1 MSPRALLG
9 LLAGYTLL
17 LALACV
23 GLRAAVSLDPQHA
36 PLATRI
42 VTDWRDGRAI
52 ARTLS
57 AGPPSAS
64 AAPCGPGCTRTIDR
78 VIDEGPLPSFSPLW
92 FALSIV
98 AGRDGIAAS
107 YAGRTFYLTPDDLLA
122 RQATRDGVHVG
133 RLGLRIG
140 LDAPEAL
147 LDEIATALHTDRD
160 QLRARGRL
168 RRILVR
174 RENAP
179 VAAWPQSSGE
189 PIDPAALSGALKAAA
204 DYLVRNQRADGSFY
218 YELAALSASELPGY
232 GWPRHGGAA
241 LTLAQVA
248 ARTGDPAIR
257 EAALRAARL
266 LQHSATLA
274 CGAWRCIGDGER
286 VDAGS
291 SALALL
297 TYCELARSK
306 ITQEFALDIRQLSG
320 FLRSLQRRDGEFMHV
335 YDRALQKAV
344 DVQLPYYTGEIALA
358 LGRAERLTHEP
369 ADLRAA
375 SAGLARL
382 VRRSLFQNRYYF
394 STEHWTCQVLQ
405 ELWDRAPDRAALDFC
420 LDDQAFNSQA
430 ESRGA
435 DLREFAG
442 GIAPNPFAPPR
453 MAATGS
459 RTEGAVATLATA
471 LAAGR
476 SENEIA
482 VLDAQVRRA
491 LAFMLRFQL
500 RPGPRHLLRDPAR
513 MVGAMPGSPTDLT
526 IRIDYQQ
533 HVAGSMLRYLQ
544 LLETGRLAR

>member
-1 MSPRALLG
+1 MSPRALIG
-9 LLAGYTLL
+9 LLVGYALV
-17 LALACV
+17 LALACAA
-23 GLRAAVSLDPQHA
+23 LRGAVQLDARHA

-42 VTDWRDGRAI
+42 VTDWQDARVI
-52 ARTLS
+52 ARSLS
-57 AGPPSAS
+57 EGPPQMQ
-64 AAPCGPGCTRTIDR
+64 AACAPGCTRTIDR
-78 VIDEGPLPSFSPLW
+78 VIDEGPLLSFSPLVL
-92 FALSIV
+92 ALSIV

-107 YAGRTFYLTPDDLLA
+107 YAGRAFYLTPDDLLT

-140 LDAPEAL
+140 LDDPDAV
-147 LDEIATALHTDRD
+147 LDEIAAALHTDRRE
-160 QLRARGRL
+160 LRARGRL

-174 RENAP
+174 REHPPADT
-179 VAAWPQSSGE
+179 WPQSTAE
-189 PIDPAALSGALKAAA
+189 PVGPAALRGALKDAA
-204 DYLVRNQRADGSFY
+204 DYLVRNQKADGSFY

-248 ARTGDPAIR
+248 VRTGDPAIR
-257 EAALRAARL
+257 DAALRAARL
-266 LQHSATLA
+266 LQRSATLA
-274 CGAWRCIGDGER
+274 CGAWRCIGDSER

-297 TYCELARSK
+297 TYCALARGQ
-306 ITQEFALDIRQLSG
+306 ITREFAPDIQQLSG
-320 FLRSLQRRDGEFMHV
+320 FLRSLQRQDGEFMHV
-335 YDRALQKAV
+335 YDRTLQRPV

-358 LGRAERLTHEP
+358 LARAERLTGNP
-369 ADLRAA
+369 ADLHAA

-394 STEHWTCQVLQ
+394 STEHWTCQALQ
-405 ELWDRAPDRAALDFC
+405 ELWDRAPNRAALEFC
-420 LDDQAFNSQA
+420 LDDQRFNLQA

-435 DLREFAG
+435 DLRDFAG

-453 MAATGS
+453 MAATGA

-476 SENEIA
+476 SADEISA
-482 VLDAQVRRA
+482 LDAQVRRA

-500 RPGPRHLLRDPAR
+500 RPGPRHLMHDPAR
-513 MVGAMPGSPTDLT
+513 MLGAMPGSPTDLS

-544 LLETGRLAR
+544 LHD